1 MVEDISHL
9 PLDSAASI
17 MLFELVPNSWQRLLE
32 PYKDQI
38 NRIGKELQDRADA
51 GERILPDKRHVFRAL
66 ELSPEEVRVVI
77 LGQDP
82 YPNASDAI
90 GLAFSVPPRSS
101 GLPGSLM
108 NIQKEIL
115 TDIGA
120 TTTAD
125 GDLTRWS
132 AQGVLLLNRVL
143 TVSAGESASHSS
155 LGWQVITEAIAEHC
169 ANQGAV
175 GLLWGNS
182 ARELAPLFEKDRLVE
197 GVHPSPLSA
206 HRGFLGSKPFSQVNS
221 ILESLDLPKIIW

>member
-1 MVEDISHL
+1 
-9 PLDSAASI
+9 
-17 MLFELVPNSWQRLLE
+17 MLFQLVPQSWQAVLA
-32 PYKDQI
+32 PFQDQI
-38 NRIGKELQDRADA
+38 NTIGMELQEKADA
-51 GERILPDKRHVFRAL
+51 GQRILPDKKHVFRAL
-66 ELSPEEVRVVI
+66 ELSPKEVRVVI

-90 GLAFSVPPRSS
+90 GLAFSVTPRSS

-108 NIQKEIL
+108 NIQKEIM

-143 TVSAGESASHSS
+143 TVTAGESASHSS
-155 LGWQVITEAIAEHC
+155 LGWQEITAAIVKYC
-169 ANQGAV
+169 ATEGAI

-206 HRGFLGSKPFSQVNS
+206 HRGFLGSKPFSTVNS
-221 ILESLDLPKIIW
+221 ILESLNQEKIVW